1 MAPGQTAFGHSFSHA
16 GAPRATSGTFTSRS
30 SFKGMRKPLLRKA
43 MPKAFSFGGMTWQVV
58 HEVPYRLAKIGNA
71 ESGSANTQRTRLDTT
86 HRKNT
91 GYTYHVTAR
100 KRKILI
106 VDDDA
111 GIRSSLSMI
120 LQSWGFEPLL
130 AADASEAMYLAEK
143 QDPDIVISDVVMPET
158 SGLELLKMLKASD
171 PHRPVLLV
179 TAQATVDNAVE
190 AMKQG
195 ARDFLTKPLTDY
207 DKLKA
212 LIDDAERELEMRRK
226 VRRLTA
232 RIEDS
237 GGLGEFVG
245 ISKPIREVYELI
257 ESVAQRDVSVM
268 ITGESGTGKEVVAR
282 TIHRFSR
289 REGKPFLAIN
299 AAAIPESLI
308 ESELFGHERGA
319 FTGAVATRQGV
330 FEQANGGTLL
340 IDEIAEMPM
349 ALQPKL
355 LRVLADGKVRRL
367 GGSYEFE
374 FDVRVLAATNRDPLK
389 AIEDGKLREDLYY
402 RLNVVPISLP
412 PLRARGEDI
421 PLLVQHFVKEFNAKH
436 RLEIEGATDVAVELL
451 KAYHWPGNVRELR
464 NVIER
469 SAVLVKGNW
478 IDGNDLPA
486 YVRNPSMRAEK
497 LTFAVGETTVADAE
511 RELILKTLERA
522 GNNKAE
528 AARQLGVDVKTI
540 YNKLKGYGIEP

>member
-1 MAPGQTAFGHSFSHA
+1 
-16 GAPRATSGTFTSRS
+16 
-30 SFKGMRKPLLRKA
+30 
-43 MPKAFSFGGMTWQVV
+43 
-58 HEVPYRLAKIGNA
+58 
-71 ESGSANTQRTRLDTT
+71 
-86 HRKNT
+86 
-91 GYTYHVTAR
+91 
-100 KRKILI
+100 
-106 VDDDA
+106 
-111 GIRSSLSMI
+111 
-120 LQSWGFEPLL
+120 
-130 AADASEAMYLAEK
+130 
-143 QDPDIVISDVVMPET
+143 
-158 SGLELLKMLKASD
+158 
-171 PHRPVLLV
+171 
-179 TAQATVDNAVE
+179 
-190 AMKQG
+190 
-195 ARDFLTKPLTDY
+195 LTDLP
-207 DKLKA
+207 KLKS
-212 LIDDAERELEMRRK
+212 LLDDAERELEMRRK
-226 VRRLTA
+226 ARRLTA
-232 RIEDS
+232 RVEEDA
-237 GGLGEFVG
+237 GLGDFVG
-245 ISKPIREVYELI
+245 TSKPIREVYQII

-282 TIHRFSR
+282 TIHRLSR
-289 REGKPFLAIN
+289 REAKPFLAIN

-402 RLNVVPISLP
+402 RLNVVPIGLP
-412 PLRARGEDI
+412 PLRDRGEDV
-421 PLLVQHFVKEFNAKH
+421 PLLVQHFVKEFNTKH
-436 RLEIEGATDVAVELL
+436 HLNIEGATDDAMAML
-451 KAYHWPGNVRELR
+451 KTYPWPGNVRELR

-469 SAVLVKGNW
+469 SVVLAKGDW
-478 IDGNDLPA
+478 IEDKDLPP
-486 YVRNPSMRAEK
+486 YVRDPSLRSEK
-497 LTFAVGETTVADAE
+497 LVFAVGETTVADAE

-540 YNKLKGYGIEP
+540 YNKLKSYGVEP

>member
-16 GAPRATSGTFTSRS
+16 GAPSATSGILIRRS
-30 SFKGMRKPLLRKA
+30 SFKGIRKPLFRNA
-43 MPKAFSFGGMTWQVV
+43 MPKALSFGGMTWHVV
-58 HEVPYRLAKIGNA
+58 HEVSYRLAKIGKA
-71 ESGSANTQRTRLDTT
+71 ERGSANTQRTRLDTT

-91 GYTYHVTAR
+91 VYTYHVTAR
-100 KRKILI
+100 KRKILV

-111 GIRSSLSMI
+111 GIRSSLSLL

-158 SGLELLKMLKASD
+158 SGLELLRMLKASD
-171 PHRPVLLV
+171 PQRPVLLI

-232 RIEDS
+232 RIEDA
-237 GGLGEFVG
+237 GGLGDFVG
-245 ISKPIREVYELI
+245 VSKPIREVYDLI

-282 TIHRFSR
+282 TIHRYSR

-319 FTGAVATRQGV
+319 FTGAVATRPGV

-367 GGSYEFE
+367 GGSFEFE

-436 RLEIEGATDVAVELL
+436 RLEIEGATDEAVDLL

-469 SAVLVKGNW
+469 STVLVKGSW
-478 IDGNDLPA
+478 IDEPDLPA